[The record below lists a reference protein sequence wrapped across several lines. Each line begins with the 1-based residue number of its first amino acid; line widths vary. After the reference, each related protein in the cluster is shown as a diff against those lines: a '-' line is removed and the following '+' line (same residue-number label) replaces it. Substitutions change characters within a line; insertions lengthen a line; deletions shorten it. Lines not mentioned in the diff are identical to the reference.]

1 MSDPVANARRWK
13 TFYEEEGGLR
23 DILSGLRVAY
33 LERMS
38 SVEPW
43 ETDKLMK
50 LAVASKVTQ
59 AIDSEIRAIMDAGKV
74 EETRREHIKKID
86 KIPVA
91 KKRWLN
97 LA

>member
-1 MSDPVANARRWK
+1 MSDSVANARRWK
-13 TFYEEEGGLR
+13 VFYEEEGGLR

-74 EETRREHIKKID
+74 EETRRDHIRKIE
-86 KIPVA
+86 KIPAA
-91 KKRWLN
+91 KRRFF
-97 LA
+97 